1 MDLVPRNDNYA
12 CAYTPTRTQPEK
24 FITVTK
30 QPFTFRAGGHAKAK
44 VRWLDNPNDKDTA
57 QKQ

>member
-1 MDLVPRNDNYA
+1 MDLVPRNDNYT

-30 QPFTFRAGGHAKAK
+30 
-44 VRWLDNPNDKDTA
+44 
-57 QKQ
+57 